1 MCEAFLTGYV
11 AHFGI
16 PDFITIDSGS
26 EFVSTLFKHL
36 TKLLGCE
43 LRYATVGH
51 SSANGQVENRNK
63 GIVNYIRKYI
73 EHASEWST
81 FMPHVMYALNTSCH
95 TDKLISPYEMVFKM
109 KPVVPSNYVVPNV
122 NYSEKSSDQMIDHHF
137 RIQQSVMER
146 KRESFLKHAANYNA
160 RMHVKDFQPGDIVF
174 YVHNTTGQMFKKFQI
189 KYDGPARIVS
199 KESDGNYKIE
209 NIITGRRFLIHANR
223 LKPGSAEDQLFRRPL
238 SAAAEQDNGQQE
250 EREVP
255 TPFSGPITRAKSRA
269 LHDAQGAGL
278 NKVMVMNQNHYWDRL
293 RHMSHG

>member
-1 MCEAFLTGYV
+1 
-11 AHFGI
+11 
-16 PDFITIDSGS
+16 
-26 EFVSTLFKHL
+26 
-36 TKLLGCE
+36 
-43 LRYATVGH
+43 
-51 SSANGQVENRNK
+51 
-63 GIVNYIRKYI
+63 
-73 EHASEWST
+73 
-81 FMPHVMYALNTSCH
+81 
-95 TDKLISPYEMVFKM
+95 
-109 KPVVPSNYVVPNV
+109 
-122 NYSEKSSDQMIDHHF
+122 MIDHHF

-189 KYDGPARIVS
+189 KYDGPARIIT

-209 NIITGRRFLIHANR
+209 NILTGRRFLIHANR

-238 SAAAEQDNGQQE
+238 SSPTNKDINVQENGDDAPCDVPALERHNGQQE

-278 NKVMVMNQNHYWDRL
+278 NKVMVMNQNHYWDKL